1 MQTAAKKQ
9 QMSLGTL
16 ARREESVSRFIPY
29 TRHVDETTLKTK
41 DGYLLKIIKIEGMP
55 FETADQ
61 VDINHRKHI
70 RATFLRGLSD
80 SRFAI
85 YHHIIRREE
94 NGTLDGLFEND
105 WCRDLDKAYQKRLST
120 KRMFINEQYITI
132 IRRPARGPIG
142 FIAGIGR
149 SLSAK
154 VDQSKQQAQEQESLK
169 ALNEAV
175 SNLLTTL
182 GPYRP
187 TLLGLQKTG
196 RGFFSQPLSFLSYLI
211 NLEKSDIRLPDSG
224 IAQYLPKNRISFGK
238 ETFEIRGAAPSDIKL
253 GAVLSLKEYGD
264 GTGPGMLDDLL
275 RLPQEFIVTQSF
287 SFVDRQASLNA
298 MRDTQRKMVA
308 GEQGATSLEKGLDDA
323 IDDIASGRSIFGE
336 HHLTVAT
343 LAKNA
348 AELDRVVSN
357 CLSCFVNL
365 GIIAVREDLNMEPA
379 FWAQLPGNL
388 SYIARRSLIS
398 NSNFAGFASLHTFP
412 AGKAGGN
419 HWGQAITRLET
430 TSGTPYWFNFHEP
443 GRDVGNFT
451 VIGPTGTGK
460 TVLLTF
466 LHAQAQRLNPKS
478 VYFDKDHGAEIYLRA
493 IGGSYTTVK
502 AGIPTGLNP
511 LQLPDTAE
519 NRAFIREW
527 VRLLVTI
534 DNKIEVSA
542 GDLDIIADAVKA
554 NFEEPPEHRRLSF
567 FTELL
572 AGHEP
577 RHGDSLASRIGIWH
591 GQGERAWMF
600 DNPKDT
606 LSLDNRNIG
615 FDLTSILDDRINR
628 TPYMMYVFHRVSQLL
643 NGEKVIIMLDEGW
656 KMLDDL
662 VFSVRIKDWM
672 KTIRKQNGLVGFATQ
687 SAKDALDST
696 VGDAIIEQSP
706 TQIFFPN
713 PRASEEDYCK
723 GFGLSRHE
731 LKLVRELTPESRC
744 FLLRHGTD
752 SVIAKLDLSG
762 MESFISVLSGRTETV
777 GVMHDLINQYG
788 ENPENWLPH
797 FHQQTRKQ

>member
-41 DGYLLKIIKIEGMP
+41 DGYLLKIIKVEGMP

-80 SRFAI
+80 SRFAL

-94 NGTLDGLFEND
+94 NGTLDSLFESD
-105 WCRDLDKAYQKRLST
+105 WCRDLDRAYQKRLST
-120 KRMFINEQYITI
+120 KRMFVNDQYITI
-132 IRRPARGPIG
+132 VRRQTQGPLS
-142 FIAGIGR
+142 FIAGLGQ

-154 VDQSKQQAQEQESLK
+154 VDPSQQEAQEQESQK

-187 TLLGLQKTG
+187 TLLGLQQTE

-211 NLEKSDIRLPDSG
+211 NLEKSDIRLPDAG
-224 IAQYLPKNRISFGK
+224 IAQYLPKKRISFGN
-238 ETFEIRGAAPSDIKL
+238 ETFEVRGAAPTDVRL
-253 GAVLSLKEYGD
+253 GAVLSLKEYAD
-264 GTGPGMLDDLL
+264 GTGPGMLDGLL
-275 RLPQEFIVTQSF
+275 RLPHEFIITQSYA
-287 SFVDRQASLNA
+287 FVDRQASQNA
-298 MRDTQRKMVA
+298 MRDTQRKMIA
-308 GEQGATSLEKGLDDA
+308 GEQGATSLENDLDDA
-323 IDDIASGRSIFGE
+323 IDDIASGRSTFGE
-336 HHLTVAT
+336 HHLTVTT

-348 AELDRVVSN
+348 AELDRVVSS
-357 CLSCFVNL
+357 CLSSFVNL
-365 GIIAVREDLNMEPA
+365 GIIAVREDMNMETA
-379 FWAQLPGNL
+379 FWAQLPGNF

-430 TSGTPYWFNFHEP
+430 TSGTPYWFNFHQ
-443 GRDVGNFT
+443 RDVGNFT

-534 DNKIEVSA
+534 DNKIDVSA
-542 GDLDIIADAVKA
+542 RDLDIIADAVKA
-554 NFEEPPEHRRLSF
+554 NYEEPLEHRRLSTF
-567 FTELL
+567 VELL
-572 AGHEP
+572 AGHET
-577 RHGDSLASRIGIWH
+577 RHGDSLAARIGLWH
-591 GQGERAWMF
+591 GKGERAWMF
-600 DNPKDT
+600 DNAEDT
-606 LSLDNRNIG
+606 LSLENRNIG
-615 FDLTSILDDRINR
+615 FDLTSILDDRISR
-628 TPYMMYVFHRVSQLL
+628 TPYMMYVFHRIGQLL

-656 KMLDDL
+656 KMLDDP
-662 VFSVRIKDWM
+662 VFSARIKDWM
-672 KTIRKQNGLVGFATQ
+672 KTIRKQNGLLGFATQ
-687 SAKDALDST
+687 SPKDALGSS
-696 VGDAIIEQSP
+696 VGDAIIDQSP
-706 TQIFFPN
+706 TQIFFPH

-762 MESFISVLSGRTETV
+762 MEQYISVLSGRTETV
-777 GVMHDLINQYG
+777 IIMHDLIKNYG
-788 ENPENWLPH
+788 ESPENWLPH
-797 FHQQTRKQ
+797 FHTSIRKQT